1 MVHGGREDCG
11 ATEGLWECFPP
22 ISLRSSPPT
31 LDQRRGQ
38 PALSQQRTHRAQAR
52 LKSRGLS
59 ESLSRP
65 IPKHRTTPLRNSP
78 RCTGRT
84 QIRGLGGTLESR
96 FTAQWRSRP
105 EETGHRPRKP
115 SFRERTLSMKLPR
128 LECEHTRRQP
138 QPVTYRGVTRST
150 MARNSSTCRE
160 EGLLCHEEEHPF
172 QGREHQYPLEKEHPS
187 PTMVTATATDR
198 DRTLTTQKGARLPY
212 HHPITS
218 TQEAR
223 HRLPQLAISL
233 TVLPHEKRWILL
245 HPRPH
250 LRTDM

>member
-1 MVHGGREDCG
+1 MVHGGRVDYG
-11 ATEGLWECFPP
+11 ATEGLWECFRP

-38 PALSQQRTHRAQAR
+38 PALFQQKAHRAQAH
-52 LKSRGLS
+52 LKSQGPS
-59 ESLSRP
+59 VSLSKP

-84 QIRGLGGTLESR
+84 QTRGLEGTLESR
-96 FTAQWRSRP
+96 FTVQWRSKP
-105 EETGHRPRKP
+105 EEIGHRPRKL

-128 LECEHTRRQP
+128 LECEHTLRQP
-138 QPVTYRGVTRST
+138 QPVTYRGETRST

-160 EGLLCHEEEHPF
+160 EGRLCQEEEHPF
-172 QGREHQYPLEKEHPS
+172 QGREHQYPQEKGHPS
-187 PTMVTATATDR
+187 PTMATATATDQ
-198 DRTLTTQKGARLPY
+198 DKTLTTRKGARLPY
-212 HHPITS
+212 RHPITS
-218 TQEAR
+218 AQEA
-223 HRLPQLAISL
+223 HRRLLQSAISP
-233 TVLPHEKRWILL
+233 TVLPLEKRWILL